1 MANYKYAANLQKNE
15 HGDFDVEHNPGV
27 AAPYAGIYKC
37 VNCGDE
43 IGIAKG
49 HVLPSQNHSQHNS
62 YQPIKWKLIVCAIQ
76 K

>member
-15 HGDFDVEHNPGV
+15 HADFDVEHNPGV

-76 K
+76 E